1 VSALGFV
8 FRMAARD
15 IGAAPRR
22 LFLLTASVAVG
33 VAALVAIDSFTENLR
48 ASVRRQAQA
57 LLGADLSLVARQP
70 LTKRAEAV
78 LDTLVADGAM
88 LARVTSF
95 GGMAY
100 VPRTAGTRLVQ
111 VAAVEGGYPFYG
123 SIHTDPGAAWS
134 ALQSGRNVVVDPSLL
149 ATLNARVGDTL
160 SLGKARFVITGT
172 VISAPGNT
180 GFRAALGPRIF
191 IPARFLP
198 ETDLLGL
205 GSRAEYEAFLK
216 LRAGISAQRIADRH
230 RPQLRSERVRVRTVS
245 EDQRNLNDALS
256 RLTGYLGLVALL
268 ALLLGGIGVASAVV
282 VFVRQRLESIAVLRC
297 LGATGTQVLA
307 IYGLEA
313 AAMGLAGSLVGA
325 AAGAVL
331 QRLLPRVLAGLLP
344 VDVQPELSWQ
354 ALALGVGLGLW
365 AALLFALLPMLSVRR
380 VSPLSALRRPF
391 DGARPPS
398 DPWRWLIAA
407 ALVASTVAL
416 ATLQVGNLRQGA
428 VFAAGVAGVLLIL
441 WAASWALARGARR
454 WAPLRWPYVWRQGV
468 ANLHRPA
475 NQTVTIVLAIGF
487 GAFLLGTLLLVQY
500 NLMRQLR
507 LTGGPRRPNLV
518 LFDIQPDQVVTV
530 RHALHDA
537 SLSSTGTTPIVPMR
551 IRSVK
556 GKPVSAILSDTTGGD
571 RDGPPNAWVFRR
583 EYRSTYRDTLVA
595 SEQLTAGRWWNAKSA
610 GPLVSISVERDL
622 AGELGV
628 GIGDEIVWDVQGVTL
643 PSRVTSL
650 REVEWARFEPNFFVV
665 FAPGALEGAPQT
677 FVTLTRIESAETRG
691 RFQRHLAELLPNVST
706 LDLSVLQETLE
717 RLIDRIILAIRFM
730 ALFTLATGTLVL
742 IGALA
747 TTRFQRI
754 REGALLRTLGATRS
768 QILRVVLA
776 EYLSLGVMAALSAA
790 VLAGVAGWALARF
803 FFEGRFALPVVPL
816 TALSLAIV
824 LLTVI
829 VGLANS
835 REVLRRTPLE
845 VLREE

>member
-1 VSALGFV
+1 
-8 FRMAARD
+8 MAARD
-15 IGAAPRR
+15 IRAAPRR

-48 ASVRRQAQA
+48 DSVRRQAQS
-57 LLGADLSLVARQP
+57 LLGADLSFVSRQP
-70 LTKRAEAV
+70 LTKRAEGA
-78 LDTLVADGAM
+78 LDSLVAGGAE

-111 VAAVEGGYPFYG
+111 VAAVQGRYPFYG
-123 SIHTDPGAAWS
+123 SIRTDPATAWS

-149 ATLNARVGDTL
+149 STLNARVGDTL
-160 SLGKARFVITGT
+160 SLGQTRFVITGT
-172 VISAPGNT
+172 VITAPGNT

-191 IPARFLP
+191 IPGRFLA
-198 ETDLLGL
+198 ETGLLGL

-216 LRAGISAQRIADRH
+216 LGPGTSAQQIAERY
-230 RPQLRSERVRVRTVS
+230 RLQLRSERVRIRTVS

-282 VFVRQRLESIAVLRC
+282 VFVRQRQESIAVLRC
-297 LGATGTQVLA
+297 LGATGNQVLA
-307 IYGLEA
+307 VYGAQA
-313 AAMGLAGSLVGA
+313 AAIGLAGSMAGA
-325 AAGAVL
+325 VAGAVL
-331 QRLLPRVLAGLLP
+331 QRILPRVLAGLLP
-344 VDVQPELSWQ
+344 VDVDPVLAWQ
-354 ALALGVGLGLW
+354 ALGLGVGLGLW

-391 DGARPPS
+391 EATREPA
-398 DPWRWLIAA
+398 DPWRWVVLA
-407 ALVASTVAL
+407 ALVVSTVAL
-416 ATLQVGNLRQGA
+416 SAIQVRNVRQGA
-428 VFAAGVAGVLLIL
+428 VFAVGVSAVLLIL
-441 WAASWALARGARR
+441 WGASWALARSARR
-454 WAPLRWPYVWRQGV
+454 WAPVRWPYVWRQGL

-487 GAFLLGTLLLVQY
+487 GTFLLGTLLLVQY

-507 LTGGPRRPNLV
+507 LTGGPTRPNLV
-518 LFDIQPDQVVTV
+518 LFDIQPDQLATV
-530 RHALHDA
+530 QGALREA
-537 SLSSTGTTPIVPMR
+537 NLSSTGTVPIVPMR
-551 IRSVK
+551 IQSVK
-556 GKPVSAILSDTTGGD
+556 GKPVSALLSDTTSVS
-571 RDGPPNAWVFRR
+571 RDDPPNAWVFRR
-583 EYRSTYRDTLVA
+583 EYRSTYRDTLVG
-595 SEQLTAGRWWNAKSA
+595 SERLAAGRWWSTRAA
-610 GPLVSISVERDL
+610 GPPVSISVERDL

-628 GIGDEIVWDVQGVTL
+628 RVGDEIVWDVQGVSL

-665 FAPGALEGAPQT
+665 FAPGALESAPQT
-677 FVTLTRIESAETRG
+677 LVTLTRIESAEARG

-706 LDLSVLQETLE
+706 LDLSALQETLE

-730 ALFTLATGTLVL
+730 ALFTLATGVLVL
-742 IGALA
+742 VGALA

-768 QILRVVLA
+768 QIFRVVLA
-776 EYLSLGVMAALSAA
+776 EYLSLGTMAAVSAA
-790 VLAGVAGWALARF
+790 LLAGVAGWALAHF
-803 FFEGRFALPVVPL
+803 FFEGRFALPVASL
-816 TALSLAIV
+816 SGLSLAIV

-835 REVLRRTPLE
+835 HEVLRRTPLE